1 MKYLYIILLIT
12 LSAIAPLSAQNS
24 MNSVLDSIEQNNTT
38 LKALRETAEAQK
50 LENRTDIYLSD
61 PEIGFNYLWGNP
73 SSVGT
78 RQDISIK
85 QNFDFPTISGLKSK
99 VANEQ
104 NRLIEWQ
111 YKSDRMNI
119 LLEAKQYYLDLIYY
133 NSLLK
138 ELSVR
143 KEHAE
148 TIAISQK
155 ERLDRGDGNI
165 LELNNVQLNLSTIQG
180 EITRIE
186 TERNT
191 AISNLIRLNGGKE
204 IVSTESVFQAIELP
218 VNFDNWYETASEKNP
233 VLAFVKQEIEV
244 SKKQVSLSKSMG
256 LPTFSAGYMSENVVG
271 QRYQGVSVGISV
283 PLWSNKNKVKQAKS
297 AVRAAESRQTNIKQQ
312 LYSQLQTLYN
322 RTSGLKNVADNYRAA
337 LSSAN
342 NSILLKK
349 ALDAGEISL
358 LDYIVEIGLYYNTI
372 NQALQAELDYQKA
385 FAELSAAEL

>member
-1 MKYLYIILLIT
+1 MKHLFISLFIT

-38 LKALRETAEAQK
+38 LKALRETEEAQK
-50 LENRTDIYLSD
+50 LENKTDIYLSD

-78 RQDISIK
+78 RQDISVK

-143 KEHAE
+143 KEHAK

-186 TERNT
+186 TDRNT
-191 AISNLIRLNGGKE
+191 AISNLMRLNGGKD
-204 IVSTESVFQAIELP
+204 IASTESEFQAIELP
-218 VNFDNWYETASEKNP
+218 VNFDNWYETASSKNP
-233 VLAFVKQEIEV
+233 VLAYVKQEIEV

-256 LPTFSAGYMSENVVG
+256 LPTFSAGYMSEKVVG

-297 AVRAAESRQTNIKQQ
+297 AVRAAESRQADVKQQ

-358 LDYIVEIGLYYNTI
+358 VDYIVEIGLYYNTI